1 MNVLYV
7 HRTQGRGAE
16 GAHILGMFEA
26 LQHSGHRV
34 SMVCPPG
41 CDPVEQERARTA
53 FAGDDGGSPAPIGED
68 KIPPRRSPFR
78 RAYSYLSDRAPQWFF
93 EMLEL
98 GYNVPLLIT
107 LVWKC
112 IRFRPDLVYE
122 RYALHTF
129 ACVLVCRTLGIPRVV
144 EVNDSVVIERSRPL
158 TFRALA
164 TLLERFNLR
173 SAALTVTIT
182 ERFRQLLE
190 ERHGLSRNS
199 TLVLPNA
206 VSSRRSQGPFPREEL
221 RKAWGLEGT
230 VLGASGQFLP
240 WHGIDALV
248 SSLGPSAIERGLRFF
263 FVGDGPARG
272 DIEAVAERL
281 GIRDRV
287 RFTGMVAITEVPR
300 FLACLDIAVLP
311 GVASH
316 ASPMKLMEYM
326 AHGLPLVAVDV
337 PSVRALAGV
346 EEAVL
351 VPPGDTEALRRGVH
365 DLLDHPD
372 RARALGSAARRAVLS
387 HHTWDVRA
395 QELMA
400 ALRERGVRTA
410 TA

>member
-1 MNVLYV
+1 MNLLYV

-16 GAHILGMFEA
+16 GAHILGMVEA
-26 LQHSGHRV
+26 LQHAGHRV
-34 SMVCPPG
+34 AMVCPPG
-41 CDPVEQERARTA
+41 CDPREQERAGDAAAAGANGRPSAPAGEAPPSRPSA
-53 FAGDDGGSPAPIGED
+53 FR
-68 KIPPRRSPFR
+68 KI
-78 RAYSYLSDRAPQWFF
+78 YWYLSDRAPQWLF
-93 EMLEL
+93 ELLEL
-98 GYNVPLLIT
+98 GYNGVLGVSLAWT
-107 LVWKC
+107 C
-112 IRFRPDLVYE
+112 FRSRPDLVYE

-129 ACVLVCRTLGIPRVV
+129 ACVLVCRALGIPRVI

-158 TFRALA
+158 TFRLLA
-164 TLLERFNLR
+164 TFLERFNLR
-173 SAALTVTIT
+173 SAALTITIT
-182 ERFRQLLE
+182 ERFRKLLE
-190 ERHGLSRNS
+190 ERHGLSPGS

-206 VSSRRSQGPFPREEL
+206 VSSRRSQGPFQREEL

-240 WHGIDALV
+240 WHGLDALV

-263 FVGDGPARG
+263 FVGDGPARE

-300 FLACLDIAVLP
+300 YLACLDIAVLP

-337 PSVRALAGV
+337 PSVRALAGA

-365 DLLDHPD
+365 ELLDHPE
-372 RARALGSAARRAVLS
+372 RARELGSAARRVVLS
-387 HHTWDVRA
+387 QHTWDVRVD
-395 QELMA
+395 QLFA
-400 ALRERGVRTA
+400 ALRERGIRIAVP
-410 TA
+410 